1 MLLPMMGFT
10 FALMV
15 FGGLGSLVHI
25 ATTRVDPYSRS
36 ILLYSFSAFYA
47 GLGAFTLSLG
57 LLFLVEH
64 GFGFLFGYLGGG
76 LAGGLLG
83 HRIATKRIRKLKIE
97 L

>member
-1 MLLPMMGFT
+1 MLIPMMLFP

-47 GLGAFTLSLG
+47 GLGACTLSVG

-64 GFGFLFGYLGGG
+64 GVGFLLGYLVGGMVG
-76 LAGGLLG
+76 AVFG
-83 HRIATKRIRKLKIE
+83 HRIASSRIRKLRN
-97 L
+97 